1 MLSSLAFLYIPL
13 LFPCLIRRHPFF
25 SEFLTQILY
34 LSSLSLFP
42 IYFTNPCCQP
52 LFPNLSS
59 QLLSPTSLPYPCS
72 QSILPTPVAKFLF
85 LDPFSQ
91 PQFPALVPKLCSIP
105 PFPTPVSNYFFNP
118 CYQLL
123 FLILVPCSLPFFP
136 YVWCQPLLPTSVPNS
151 CSQLLFPTFFHFPCS
166 QPLFIIPVP
175 NPVFKSFCFLTSAL
189 YLCFQSVSICS
200 QPLFL
205 TFNPNLYLLTENL
218 NVRFLYI
225 AGSCCIRQKG
235 IPKSRNISFARS
247 ETRTFCALLQG
258 TVALLEH

>member
-13 LFPCLIRRHPFF
+13 LFPCLIRRQPFF

-72 QSILPTPVAKFLF
+72 QSILPTPVAMFLF

-118 CYQLL
+118 CSQPL

-175 NPVFKSFCFLTSAL
+175 NPVFKSFFLNFCSLSLFPICFNLFATPVPNL
-189 YLCFQSVSICS
+189 QFQPLPPNGKFECSVSVYCRLVLHS
-200 QPLFL
+200 
-205 TFNPNLYLLTENL
+205 TKRN
-218 NVRFLYI
+218 
-225 AGSCCIRQKG
+225 SKKQKH
-235 IPKSRNISFARS
+235 F
-247 ETRTFCALLQG
+247 FCALRDQNFLRVI
-258 TVALLEH
+258 TRYRSFT